1 MSRTTPAP
9 AGTLRRRRRPAMWVA
24 LAGIVLAVLATFA
37 LGPRVGGVV
46 LAVEL
51 VALGFV
57 RAVARRAPYGIS
69 ARSRAFDVTVLM
81 GGGVVIAVLALTAQN
96 M

>member
-9 AGTLRRRRRPAMWVA
+9 AGTHRRRRRPAMWVA
-24 LAGIVLAVLATFA
+24 LAGIVLALVVTFA
-37 LGPRVGGVV
+37 FGPRAGGVA

-57 RAVARRAPYGIS
+57 RAVAQRAPYGIS

-81 GGGVVIAVLALTAQN
+81 GGGVVLAVLALTAQN

>member
-1 MSRTTPAP
+1 MSSSQPAADGP
-9 AGTLRRRRRPAMWVA
+9 VRRRRRPAMWVA
-24 LAGIVLAVLATFA
+24 LAGIVLALLTTFI
-37 LGPRVGGVV
+37 LGPRAGGVA
-46 LAVEL
+46 LAIEL

-81 GGGVVIAVLALTAQN
+81 GGGVLMAVLALTAQN

>member
-1 MSRTTPAP
+1 MSRSQPAADGP
-9 AGTLRRRRRPAMWVA
+9 VRRSRRPAMWVA
-24 LAGIVLAVLATFA
+24 LAGIVLVLLTTFIF
-37 LGPRVGGVV
+37 GPRAGGVA

-81 GGGVVIAVLALTAQN
+81 GGGVLTAVLALTAQN

>member
-1 MSRTTPAP
+1 MSRSQPAVDGP
-9 AGTLRRRRRPAMWVA
+9 VRRPRRPAMWVA
-24 LAGIVLAVLATFA
+24 LAGIALALLVTFI
-37 LGPRVGGVV
+37 LGPRAGGVA
-46 LAVEL
+46 LAVEM

-57 RAVARRAPYGIS
+57 RAVAHRAPYGIS

-81 GGGVVIAVLALTAQN
+81 GGGVLMAVLALTAQN